1 MMNAIRV
8 LLMQFFTGKWRKK
21 KEEYQDEQVKTKRLD
36 TDLSLYESY
45 SFNHE
50 EYIALAGA
58 AFYFLIVVAII
69 FLIPM
74 FILIYFAVHGE
85 DSFVNILTV
94 VSMILFVISLMIFAK
109 YLQHYMEHT
118 GCYYYWDYVLVKR
131 YHRKDYKMT
140 YEELEKYIT
149 KRKIVVRNGRLELPY
164 KYGKIP
170 LYTCGEPVSAGLF
183 RYINKKC
190 HTKIPE
196 MDQRRMD
203 IVRRAGLGSVIC
215 KVLGIPFLCIFTYL
229 WIIASIVDNY
239 QKNMSIKTMLGI
251 IIRDIFTWNNII
263 LDMGA
268 FIIVVG
274 MILKVIFYFPAH
286 REFENCRKFMKVR

>member
-109 YLQHYMEHT
+109 YL
-118 GCYYYWDYVLVKR
+118 
-131 YHRKDYKMT
+131 
-140 YEELEKYIT
+140 
-149 KRKIVVRNGRLELPY
+149 
-164 KYGKIP
+164 
-170 LYTCGEPVSAGLF
+170 
-183 RYINKKC
+183 
-190 HTKIPE
+190 
-196 MDQRRMD
+196 
-203 IVRRAGLGSVIC
+203 
-215 KVLGIPFLCIFTYL
+215 
-229 WIIASIVDNY
+229 
-239 QKNMSIKTMLGI
+239 
-251 IIRDIFTWNNII
+251 
-263 LDMGA
+263 
-268 FIIVVG
+268 
-274 MILKVIFYFPAH
+274 
-286 REFENCRKFMKVR
+286 